1 MITKISPII
10 LFVKKYNECIRFYK
24 EVLGLSIQKG
34 SEPTERFATFIL
46 GDVEFSLH
54 AGYEGDPGGPL
65 NLHFATSDIEAEVAR
80 LKKLGVNFSQ
90 EIEKMPWGAYEA
102 VIKDPDGNEVEIY
115 QP

>member
-10 LFVKKYNECIRFYK
+10 LFVKNYSECIRFYR
-24 EVLGLSIQKG
+24 EVLGLNVQEG
-34 SEPTERFATFIL
+34 SEPTERFATFIV

-54 AGYEGDPGGPL
+54 AGYEGEPGGPL

-80 LKKLGVNFSQ
+80 LKKLGVYFSQ

-115 QP
+115 QH

>member
-10 LFVKKYNECIRFYK
+10 LFVKNYSECIRFYR
-24 EVLGLSIQKG
+24 EVLGLNVQEG
-34 SEPTERFATFIL
+34 SEPTERFATFIV

-54 AGYEGDPGGPL
+54 AGYEGEHGGPL

-80 LKKLGVNFSQ
+80 LKKLGVYFSQ

-115 QP
+115 QH